1 MEVDMLG
8 SAILAFQNMASLER
22 LGFLSFGVLIGL
34 VLGVIPG
41 LGGLVGLSLLL
52 PFTFNM
58 DPYTALA
65 FMMGLQAVVV
75 TSDTIPAVLFGVPG
89 TVGSAATILD
99 GYPMARKGEAGRAF
113 GAAFSASVIGGL
125 FGALLLGVSV
135 PVLRPI
141 VLEIG
146 SPELLAICVF
156 GLSLVAV
163 LSGGS
168 PLKGLAGACIGLM
181 VATAG
186 DDPQTGTLRWTF
198 DSLYLWDGLPVV
210 PLALGLFAIPELA
223 DMAITKQSINVKGEK
238 IDDALTRSLVACMK
252 KFSIASGRASRDEFW
267 WFVLIHVVIN
277 TGLFVFCQYFF
288 EPGWTTLILYIA
300 SIPLFAVGVRRL
312 QDSSINK
319 DWIFLFLAGY
329 LAPYLFIAWN
339 IPVNVLS
346 VLIISTFSL
355 VSIGSVARMLLQK
368 ADEVNTE
375 HGPVIEL
382 HVTGGGTSQVDGIR
396 DTLSN
401 WFLVLRCSSI
411 GSSLGAVPGIGA
423 SVIDWIAYG
432 HAARSEKGAP
442 ESFGKG
448 DVRGVIASES
458 SNNAKEGGALVPTI
472 AFGVPGS
479 ASMALILGAFLIHGL
494 VPGPEMLNKHLDVTY
509 TLVWSV
515 AIANILGAGI
525 CFAFA
530 NQLAKVALIRIG
542 ILAPVVLAVTY
553 IGAFQ
558 GSRQWGDIYALLIF
572 GLIGW
577 IMKRL
582 RWPRPPLILGFV
594 LGALVER
601 YMFISTER
609 YGADWLWIWRDF
621 GDGDVAFAP
630 YVPIIFAVTLY
641 GVLAPI
647 IRGYRARAKTSKAT
661 AKFGFQKE
669 AINPDFFFALFL
681 FALFAIAYYISSDWE
696 FGARLIPGVVSI
708 AAMIFIGWLV
718 LSAMF
723 IAPGDKAEVEEH
735 GIPGRGEGGAPAQ
748 SDVHFDIS
756 ADYGDLPGREVTKRV
771 IVYFAWLLFFFVA
784 AAVVGLLPAM
794 FLFLAGYMLFE
805 GKESLKTTLYVSVS
819 IWVLSYF
826 LFHKLL
832 IIPWPQSV
840 VGDLFPALRS
850 IPWANLF

>member
-1 MEVDMLG
+1 MEFDMLG
-8 SAILAFQNMASLER
+8 NAIEAAQNMASLER

-125 FGALLLGVSV
+125 FGAFLLAVSV
-135 PVLRPI
+135 PILRPV
-141 VLEIG
+141 VLAIG

-168 PLKGLAGACIGLM
+168 PLKGLVGACIGLM

-223 DMAITKQSINVKGEK
+223 DMAITKQSISVDGKTQN
-238 IDDALTRSLVACMK
+238 TRFGQMA
-252 KFSIASGRASRDEFW
+252 
-267 WFVLIHVVIN
+267 
-277 TGLFVFCQYFF
+277 
-288 EPGWTTLILYIA
+288 
-300 SIPLFAVGVRRL
+300 
-312 QDSSINK
+312 
-319 DWIFLFLAGY
+319 
-329 LAPYLFIAWN
+329 
-339 IPVNVLS
+339 
-346 VLIISTFSL
+346 
-355 VSIGSVARMLLQK
+355 
-368 ADEVNTE
+368 
-375 HGPVIEL
+375 
-382 HVTGGGTSQVDGIR
+382 GIR
-396 DTLSN
+396 DTLRN
-401 WFLVLRCSSI
+401 WFLVVRCSSI

-432 HAARSEKGAP
+432 HAARSERDAGLT
-442 ESFGKG
+442 FGKG

-494 VPGPEMLNKHLDVTY
+494 VPGPDMLTKNLDVTY

-515 AIANILGAGI
+515 AIANIIGAGI

-530 NQLAKVALIRIG
+530 NELAKVALVRIG
-542 ILAPVVLAVTY
+542 ILAPVVLAITY
-553 IGAFQ
+553 VGAFQ

-572 GLIGW
+572 GLLGW
-577 IMKRL
+577 VMKRL

-594 LGALVER
+594 LGGLVER
-601 YMFISTER
+601 YMFISIER
-609 YGADWLWIWRDF
+609 YGADWLWVWRDLGNEEMTF
-621 GDGDVAFAP
+621 TP

-641 GVLAPI
+641 GVLMPI
-647 IRGYRARAKTSKAT
+647 YRGYRARAQAT
-661 AKFGFQKE
+661 RGSRRLGFQS
-669 AINPDFFFALFL
+669 AALNPDLGFAALL
-681 FALFAIAYYISSDWE
+681 LAAFAAAFGISAGWE
-696 FGARLIPGVVSI
+696 FGARLVPHVVSI
-708 AAMIFIGWLV
+708 AAMLFLVWLI
-718 LSAMF
+718 LSALF
-723 IAPGDKAEVEEH
+723 VAPGEPRAVDTE
-735 GIPGRGEGGAPAQ
+735 GMPGRGEGGTAPVQ

-756 ADYGDLPGREVTKRV
+756 ADYGDLAPSEVTRRV
-771 IVYFAWLLFFFVA
+771 VRYFAWLLLFFGA
-784 AAVVGLLPAM
+784 AAVVGLLPAVM
-794 FLFLAGYMLFE
+794 LFLVGYMRFE
-805 GKESLKTTLYVSVS
+805 GRESWTTTLAVAVPVWLVGY
-819 IWVLSYF
+819 L

-832 IIPWPQSV
+832 IIPWPQTV
-840 VGDLFPALRS
+840 VGDLWPVLRT
-850 IPWANLF
+850 IPSVNLF

>member
-8 SAILAFQNMASLER
+8 SAILAFQNMASVER
-22 LGFLSFGVLIGL
+22 LGFLFFGVIIGL

-99 GYPMARKGEAGRAF
+99 GYPMARKGQAGRAF

-125 FGALLLGVSV
+125 FGALLLGISV

-223 DMAITKQSINVKGEK
+223 DMAITKQSISVKEEDK
-238 IDDALTRSLVACMK
+238 QDAR
-252 KFSIASGRASRDEFW
+252 FGQIEG
-267 WFVLIHVVIN
+267 I
-277 TGLFVFCQYFF
+277 
-288 EPGWTTLILYIA
+288 
-300 SIPLFAVGVRRL
+300 
-312 QDSSINK
+312 K
-319 DWIFLFLAGY
+319 D
-329 LAPYLFIAWN
+329 
-339 IPVNVLS
+339 
-346 VLIISTFSL
+346 TF
-355 VSIGSVARMLLQK
+355 K
-368 ADEVNTE
+368 
-375 HGPVIEL
+375 
-382 HVTGGGTSQVDGIR
+382 
-396 DTLSN
+396 N
-401 WFLVLRCSSI
+401 WFLVLRCASI
-411 GSSLGAVPGIGA
+411 GAALGAVPGIGA

-432 HAARSEKGAP
+432 HAARTEKGAP
-442 ESFGKG
+442 ETFGKG
-448 DVRGVIASES
+448 DVRGVIASEA

-494 VPGPEMLNKHLDVTY
+494 VPGPEMLTTRLDVTY

-515 AIANILGAGI
+515 AIANVLGAGI
-525 CFAFA
+525 CFTFA

-542 ILAPVVLAVTY
+542 VLAPVVLAITY

-558 GSRQWGDIYALLIF
+558 GSRQWGDIYALLLF
-572 GLIGW
+572 GIIGW

-594 LGALVER
+594 LGGLVER
-601 YMFISTER
+601 YMFISVER

-621 GDGDVAFAP
+621 GDGEVKFAP

-647 IRGYRARAKTSKAT
+647 IKGYRARARANQASS
-661 AKFGFQKE
+661 KFGFQRD
-669 AINPDFFFALFL
+669 AINPDLIFAILL
-681 FALFAIAYYISSDWE
+681 FALFGAAFGISSSWE
-696 FGARLIPGVVSI
+696 FGARLIPQVVAV
-708 AAMIFIGWLV
+708 AAMVFIGWLV
-718 LSAMF
+718 LSALF
-723 IAPGDKAEVEEH
+723 VAPGTKVVVDDD
-735 GIPGRGEGGAPAQ
+735 GIPGRGEGGTAPVQ

-756 ADYGDLPGREVTKRV
+756 ADYGDLPGAQVRNRV
-771 IVYFAWLLFFFVA
+771 LNYFGWLFAFFGA

-794 FLFLAGYMLFE
+794 FLFMLAYIRFE
-805 GKESLKTTLYVSVS
+805 GKESWRLTLMVSGGV
-819 IWVLSYF
+819 WAMSYL

-832 IIPWPQSV
+832 VIPWPQSV
-840 VGDLFPALRS
+840 VGDLFPVLRT
-850 IPWANLF
+850 IPELNMF

>member
-1 MEVDMLG
+1 MELDMLG
-8 SAILAFQNMASLER
+8 NAILAFNNMMSLER

-125 FGALLLGVSV
+125 FGALLLGISV
-135 PVLRPI
+135 PILRPI

-210 PLALGLFAIPELA
+210 PLALGLFAVPELA
-223 DMAITKQSINVKGEK
+223 DMAITKQSISVNAEDQKR
-238 IDDALTRSLVACMK
+238 DARFGQL
-252 KFSIASGRASRDEFW
+252 
-267 WFVLIHVVIN
+267 
-277 TGLFVFCQYFF
+277 
-288 EPGWTTLILYIA
+288 
-300 SIPLFAVGVRRL
+300 
-312 QDSSINK
+312 
-319 DWIFLFLAGY
+319 
-329 LAPYLFIAWN
+329 
-339 IPVNVLS
+339 
-346 VLIISTFSL
+346 
-355 VSIGSVARMLLQK
+355 
-368 ADEVNTE
+368 
-375 HGPVIEL
+375 
-382 HVTGGGTSQVDGIR
+382 DGIR
-396 DTLSN
+396 DTFQN
-401 WFLVLRCSSI
+401 WFLVLRCATI
-411 GSSLGAVPGIGA
+411 GSFLGAVPGIGA

-432 HAARSEKGAP
+432 HAARTEKGAA
-442 ESFGKG
+442 ETFGKG
-448 DVRGVIASES
+448 DVRGVIASEA

-494 VPGPEMLNKHLDVTY
+494 VPGPEMLTTRLDVTY

-515 AIANILGAGI
+515 AIANVLGAGI

-542 ILAPVVLAVTY
+542 VLAPVVLAITY

-594 LGALVER
+594 LGGLVER
-601 YMFISTER
+601 YMFISVER

-621 GDGDVAFAP
+621 GDGDVRFSP
-630 YVPIIFAVTLY
+630 YVPVIFLATLY
-641 GVLAPI
+641 GVLSPI
-647 IRGYRARAKTSKAT
+647 IKGYRLRAKANRQSS
-661 AKFGFQKE
+661 KFGFQKE
-669 AINPDFFFALFL
+669 AINPDFVFALILFGL
-681 FALFAIAYYISSDWE
+681 FATAFGISSGWE
-696 FGARLIPGVVSI
+696 FGARLIPQTVAI

-723 IAPGDKAEVEEH
+723 IAPGEKVAVEAD
-735 GIPGRGEGGAPAQ
+735 GIPGRGEGGTQPVQ

-756 ADYGDLPGREVTKRV
+756 ADYGDLPGAEIRRRV
-771 IVYFAWLLFFFVA
+771 INYFAWLLFFFGA
-784 AAVVGLLPAM
+784 GAVVGLLPAM
-794 FLFLAGYMLFE
+794 FLFMVGYMRFE
-805 GKESLKTTLYVSVS
+805 GKESWKVTLLVGIPVWLVS
-819 IWVLSYF
+819 YM

-832 IIPWPQSV
+832 IIPWPQTL
-840 VGDLFPALRS
+840 VGDWFPVLRT
-850 IPWANLF
+850 IPELNMF

>member
-1 MEVDMLG
+1 MELDMLG
-8 SAILAFQNMASLER
+8 NAILAFNNMMSLER

-125 FGALLLGVSV
+125 FGALLLGISV
-135 PVLRPI
+135 PILRPI

-210 PLALGLFAIPELA
+210 PLALGLFAVPELA
-223 DMAITKQSINVKGEK
+223 DMAITKQSISVNAEDQKR
-238 IDDALTRSLVACMK
+238 DARFGQL
-252 KFSIASGRASRDEFW
+252 
-267 WFVLIHVVIN
+267 
-277 TGLFVFCQYFF
+277 
-288 EPGWTTLILYIA
+288 
-300 SIPLFAVGVRRL
+300 
-312 QDSSINK
+312 
-319 DWIFLFLAGY
+319 
-329 LAPYLFIAWN
+329 
-339 IPVNVLS
+339 
-346 VLIISTFSL
+346 
-355 VSIGSVARMLLQK
+355 
-368 ADEVNTE
+368 
-375 HGPVIEL
+375 
-382 HVTGGGTSQVDGIR
+382 DGIR
-396 DTLSN
+396 DTFQN
-401 WFLVLRCSSI
+401 WFLVLRCATI
-411 GSSLGAVPGIGA
+411 GSFLGAVPGIGA

-432 HAARSEKGAP
+432 HAARTEKGAA
-442 ESFGKG
+442 ETFGKG
-448 DVRGVIASES
+448 DVRGVIASEA

-494 VPGPEMLNKHLDVTY
+494 VPGPEMLTTRLDVTY

-515 AIANILGAGI
+515 AIANVLGAGI

-542 ILAPVVLAVTY
+542 VLAPVVLAITY

-594 LGALVER
+594 LGGLVER
-601 YMFISTER
+601 YMFISVER

-621 GDGDVAFAP
+621 GDGDVRFSP
-630 YVPIIFAVTLY
+630 YVPVIFLATLY
-641 GVLAPI
+641 GVLSPI
-647 IRGYRARAKTSKAT
+647 IKGYRLRAKANRQSS
-661 AKFGFQKE
+661 KFGFQKE
-669 AINPDFFFALFL
+669 AINPDFVFALILFGL
-681 FALFAIAYYISSDWE
+681 FATAFGISSGWE
-696 FGARLIPGVVSI
+696 FGARLIPQTVAI

-723 IAPGDKAEVEEH
+723 IAPGEKVAVEAD
-735 GIPGRGEGGAPAQ
+735 GIPGRGEGGTQPVQ

-756 ADYGDLPGREVTKRV
+756 ADYGDLSGAEIRRRV
-771 IVYFAWLLFFFVA
+771 INYFLWLLFFFGA
-784 AAVVGLLPAM
+784 AAIVGLLPAM
-794 FLFLAGYMLFE
+794 FLFMVGYMRFE
-805 GKESLKTTLYVSVS
+805 GKESWKITLMVGIPVWLVS
-819 IWVLSYF
+819 YM

-832 IIPWPQSV
+832 IIPWPQTL
-840 VGDLFPALRS
+840 VGDWFPVLRT
-850 IPWANLF
+850 IPELNMF

>member
-1 MEVDMLG
+1 MEADMLG
-8 SAILAFQNMASLER
+8 SAILAFQNMANIER
-22 LGFLSFGVLIGL
+22 LGFLFFGVLIGL

-113 GAAFSASVIGGL
+113 GAAFSSSVIGGL

-146 SPELLAICVF
+146 SPELLAICIF

-223 DMAITKQSINVKGEK
+223 DMAITKQSINVKDEDK
-238 IDDALTRSLVACMK
+238 QDAR
-252 KFSIASGRASRDEFW
+252 FGQIEG
-267 WFVLIHVVIN
+267 I
-277 TGLFVFCQYFF
+277 
-288 EPGWTTLILYIA
+288 
-300 SIPLFAVGVRRL
+300 
-312 QDSSINK
+312 K
-319 DWIFLFLAGY
+319 D
-329 LAPYLFIAWN
+329 
-339 IPVNVLS
+339 
-346 VLIISTFSL
+346 TF
-355 VSIGSVARMLLQK
+355 R
-368 ADEVNTE
+368 
-375 HGPVIEL
+375 
-382 HVTGGGTSQVDGIR
+382 
-396 DTLSN
+396 N
-401 WFLVLRCSSI
+401 WFLVLRCATI

-432 HAARSEKGAP
+432 HAARTEKGAP
-442 ESFGKG
+442 ETFGKG

-494 VPGPEMLNKHLDVTY
+494 VPGPDMLTKNLDVTY

-525 CFAFA
+525 CFTFA
-530 NQLAKVALIRIG
+530 NQLAKVALVRIG
-542 ILAPVVLAVTY
+542 VLAPVVLAITY

-594 LGALVER
+594 LGGLVER

-621 GDGDVAFAP
+621 GDGDVRFAP

-641 GVLAPI
+641 GVLSPI
-647 IRGYRARAKTSKAT
+647 IRGYMSRAKTTT
-661 AKFGFQKE
+661 ASSKFGFQKS
-669 AINPDFFFALFL
+669 AINPDLIFAMFL
-681 FALFAIAYYISSDWE
+681 FALFATAWGIASTWE
-696 FGARLIPGVVSI
+696 FGARLIPQVVAT
-708 AAMIFIGWLV
+708 AAMVFIGWLV
-718 LSAMF
+718 LSALF
-723 IAPGDKAEVEEH
+723 VAPGEKAEVDPD
-735 GIPGRGEGGAPAQ
+735 GIPGRGDGGTGPVH

-756 ADYGDLPGREVTKRV
+756 ADYGDLPGPEITRRV
-771 IVYFAWLLFFFVA
+771 LNYFGWLLFFFGA
-784 AAVVGLLPAM
+784 AAVIGLLPAM
-794 FLFLAGYMLFE
+794 FFFMVGYMRIE
-805 GKESLKTTLYVSVS
+805 GKESWKVTLLTGGGVW
-819 IWVLSYF
+819 ILAYF

-832 IIPWPQSV
+832 VIPWPQTV
-840 VGDLFPALRS
+840 VGDLMPSVRS
-850 IPWANLF
+850 IPWLNMF

>member
-8 SAILAFQNMASLER
+8 NAIEAFQNMADLNR
-22 LGFLSFGVLIGL
+22 LGFLTFGVLIGL

-65 FMMGLQAVVV
+65 FMMGLQAVVA

-125 FGALLLGVSV
+125 FGALLLGISV
-135 PVLRPI
+135 PILRPV

-210 PLALGLFAIPELA
+210 PLALGLFAIPELG
-223 DMAITKQSINVKGEK
+223 DMAIIKQSINVK
-238 IDDALTRSLVACMK
+238 
-252 KFSIASGRASRDEFW
+252 DEDK
-267 WFVLIHVVIN
+267 
-277 TGLFVFCQYFF
+277 QD
-288 EPGWTTLILYIA
+288 
-300 SIPLFAVGVRRL
+300 VRFGQL
-312 QDSSINK
+312 EGIK
-319 DWIFLFLAGY
+319 D
-329 LAPYLFIAWN
+329 
-339 IPVNVLS
+339 
-346 VLIISTFSL
+346 TF
-355 VSIGSVARMLLQK
+355 R
-368 ADEVNTE
+368 
-375 HGPVIEL
+375 
-382 HVTGGGTSQVDGIR
+382 
-396 DTLSN
+396 N
-401 WFLVLRCSSI
+401 WFLVLRCATI
-411 GSSLGAVPGIGA
+411 GTALGAVPGIGA

-432 HAARSEKGAP
+432 HAARTEKGAA
-442 ESFGKG
+442 ETFGKG
-448 DVRGVIASES
+448 DVRGVIASEA

-494 VPGPEMLNKHLDVTY
+494 VPGPEMLTKRLDVTY

-515 AIANILGAGI
+515 AIANVIGAGI

-530 NQLAKVALIRIG
+530 NQLAKVALVRIG
-542 ILAPVVLAVTY
+542 VLAPVVLAITY

-558 GSRQWGDIYALLIF
+558 GSRQWGDIWALLAF
-572 GLIGW
+572 GLMGW
-577 IMKRL
+577 VMKRL

-594 LGALVER
+594 LGGLVER
-601 YMFISTER
+601 YMFISVER

-621 GDGDVAFAP
+621 GDGDVKFAP

-647 IRGYRARAKTSKAT
+647 IKGYRLRAKANKYGS
-661 AKFGFQKE
+661 KFGFQRK
-669 AINPDFFFALFL
+669 ALNADFFFALILFVL
-681 FALFAIAYYISSDWE
+681 FAAAFGISSEWE
-696 FGARLIPGVVSI
+696 FGARLIPHVVSVS
-708 AAMIFIGWLV
+708 AMIFIGWLM

-723 IAPGDKAEVEEH
+723 VASGEKEEVDPD
-735 GIPGRGEGGAPAQ
+735 GIPGRGEGGTQPVQ

-756 ADYGDLPGREVTKRV
+756 ADYGELTPADISKRA
-771 IVYFAWLLFFFVA
+771 ILYFAWLVGFF
-784 AAVVGLLPAM
+784 AVSAVIGLLPAM
-794 FLFLAGYMLFE
+794 FVFMLAYIRFE
-805 GKESLKTTLYVSVS
+805 GKETWKLSLMVSSGVWVVS
-819 IWVLSYF
+819 YL
-826 LFHKLL
+826 LFHRLL
-832 IIPWPQSV
+832 IIPWPQTLF
-840 VGDLFPALRS
+840 GDLFPGLRS
-850 IPWANLF
+850 IPELNMF

>member
-1 MEVDMLG
+1 MELDMLG
-8 SAILAFQNMASLER
+8 NAILAFNNMMSLER

-125 FGALLLGVSV
+125 FGALLLGISV
-135 PVLRPI
+135 PILRPI

-210 PLALGLFAIPELA
+210 PLALGLFAVPELA
-223 DMAITKQSINVKGEK
+223 DMAITKQSISVNAEDQKR
-238 IDDALTRSLVACMK
+238 DARFGQL
-252 KFSIASGRASRDEFW
+252 
-267 WFVLIHVVIN
+267 
-277 TGLFVFCQYFF
+277 
-288 EPGWTTLILYIA
+288 
-300 SIPLFAVGVRRL
+300 
-312 QDSSINK
+312 
-319 DWIFLFLAGY
+319 
-329 LAPYLFIAWN
+329 
-339 IPVNVLS
+339 
-346 VLIISTFSL
+346 
-355 VSIGSVARMLLQK
+355 
-368 ADEVNTE
+368 
-375 HGPVIEL
+375 
-382 HVTGGGTSQVDGIR
+382 DGIR
-396 DTLSN
+396 DTFQN
-401 WFLVLRCSSI
+401 WFLVLRCATI
-411 GSSLGAVPGIGA
+411 GSFLGAVPGIGA

-432 HAARSEKGAP
+432 HAARTEKGAA
-442 ESFGKG
+442 ETFGKG
-448 DVRGVIASES
+448 DVRGVIASEA

-494 VPGPEMLNKHLDVTY
+494 VPGPEMLTTRLDVTY

-515 AIANILGAGI
+515 AIANVLGAGI

-542 ILAPVVLAVTY
+542 VLAPVVLAITY

-594 LGALVER
+594 LGGLVER
-601 YMFISTER
+601 YMFISVER

-621 GDGDVAFAP
+621 GDGDVRFSP
-630 YVPIIFAVTLY
+630 YVPVIFLATLY
-641 GVLAPI
+641 GVLSPI
-647 IRGYRARAKTSKAT
+647 IKGYRLRAKANRQSS
-661 AKFGFQKE
+661 KFGFQKE
-669 AINPDFFFALFL
+669 AINPDFVFALILFGL
-681 FALFAIAYYISSDWE
+681 FATAFGISSGWE
-696 FGARLIPGVVSI
+696 FGARLIPQTVAI

-723 IAPGDKAEVEEH
+723 IAPGEKVAVEAD
-735 GIPGRGEGGAPAQ
+735 GIPGRGEGGTQPVQ

-756 ADYGDLPGREVTKRV
+756 ADYGDLPGAEIRRRV
-771 IVYFAWLLFFFVA
+771 INYFAWLLFFFGA
-784 AAVVGLLPAM
+784 GAVVGLLPAM
-794 FLFLAGYMLFE
+794 FLFMVGYMRFE
-805 GKESLKTTLYVSVS
+805 GKESWKITLMVGIPVWLVS
-819 IWVLSYF
+819 YM

-832 IIPWPQSV
+832 IIPWPQTL
-840 VGDLFPALRS
+840 VGDWFPVLRT
-850 IPWANLF
+850 IPELNMF

>member
-8 SAILAFQNMASLER
+8 NAILAFNNMMSLER

-125 FGALLLGVSV
+125 FGALLLGISV
-135 PVLRPI
+135 PILRPI

-223 DMAITKQSINVKGEK
+223 DMAITKQSISVNAEDQKR
-238 IDDALTRSLVACMK
+238 DARFGQL
-252 KFSIASGRASRDEFW
+252 
-267 WFVLIHVVIN
+267 
-277 TGLFVFCQYFF
+277 
-288 EPGWTTLILYIA
+288 
-300 SIPLFAVGVRRL
+300 
-312 QDSSINK
+312 
-319 DWIFLFLAGY
+319 
-329 LAPYLFIAWN
+329 
-339 IPVNVLS
+339 
-346 VLIISTFSL
+346 
-355 VSIGSVARMLLQK
+355 
-368 ADEVNTE
+368 
-375 HGPVIEL
+375 
-382 HVTGGGTSQVDGIR
+382 DGIR
-396 DTLSN
+396 DTFQN
-401 WFLVLRCSSI
+401 WFLVLRCATI
-411 GSSLGAVPGIGA
+411 GSFLGAVPGIGA

-432 HAARSEKGAP
+432 HAARTEKGAA
-442 ESFGKG
+442 ETFGKG
-448 DVRGVIASES
+448 DVRGVIASEA

-494 VPGPEMLNKHLDVTY
+494 VPGPEMLTTRLDVTY

-515 AIANILGAGI
+515 AIANVLGAGI

-542 ILAPVVLAVTY
+542 VLAPVVLAITY

-594 LGALVER
+594 LGGLVER
-601 YMFISTER
+601 YMFISVER

-621 GDGDVAFAP
+621 GDGDVRFAP
-630 YVPIIFAVTLY
+630 YVPAIFLATLY
-641 GVLAPI
+641 GVLSPI
-647 IRGYRARAKTSKAT
+647 IKGYRLRAKANRQSS
-661 AKFGFQKE
+661 KFGFQKE
-669 AINPDFFFALFL
+669 AINPDFVFALILFGL
-681 FALFAIAYYISSDWE
+681 FATAFGISSGWE
-696 FGARLIPGVVSI
+696 FGARLIPQTVAI

-723 IAPGDKAEVEEH
+723 IAPGEKVAVEAD
-735 GIPGRGEGGAPAQ
+735 GIPGRGEGGTQPVQ

-756 ADYGDLPGREVTKRV
+756 ADYGDLSGAEIRRRV
-771 IVYFAWLLFFFVA
+771 INYFLWLLFFFGA
-784 AAVVGLLPAM
+784 AAIVGLLPAM
-794 FLFLAGYMLFE
+794 FLFMVGYMRFE
-805 GKESLKTTLYVSVS
+805 GKESWKVTLLVGIPVWLVS
-819 IWVLSYF
+819 YM

-832 IIPWPQSV
+832 IIPWPQTL
-840 VGDLFPALRS
+840 VGDWFPVLRT
-850 IPWANLF
+850 IPELNMF

>member
-1 MEVDMLG
+1 MEADMLG
-8 SAILAFQNMASLER
+8 SAILAFQNMASIER
-22 LGFLSFGVLIGL
+22 LGFLFFGVLIGL

-75 TSDTIPAVLFGVPG
+75 TSDTIPAVLFGGPG

-99 GYPMARKGEAGRAF
+99 GYPMARKGQAGRAF
-113 GAAFSASVIGGL
+113 GAAVSASVIGGL
-125 FGALLLGVSV
+125 FGALLLGISV

-223 DMAITKQSINVKGEK
+223 DMAITKQSISVKEEDK
-238 IDDALTRSLVACMK
+238 QDAR
-252 KFSIASGRASRDEFW
+252 FGQIEG
-267 WFVLIHVVIN
+267 I
-277 TGLFVFCQYFF
+277 
-288 EPGWTTLILYIA
+288 
-300 SIPLFAVGVRRL
+300 
-312 QDSSINK
+312 K
-319 DWIFLFLAGY
+319 D
-329 LAPYLFIAWN
+329 
-339 IPVNVLS
+339 
-346 VLIISTFSL
+346 TF
-355 VSIGSVARMLLQK
+355 
-368 ADEVNTE
+368 
-375 HGPVIEL
+375 
-382 HVTGGGTSQVDGIR
+382 
-396 DTLSN
+396 SN
-401 WFLVLRCSSI
+401 WFLVLRCATI
-411 GSSLGAVPGIGA
+411 GSALGAVPGIGA

-432 HAARSEKGAP
+432 HAARTEKGAP
-442 ESFGKG
+442 ETFGKG
-448 DVRGVIASES
+448 DVRGVIASEA

-494 VPGPEMLNKHLDVTY
+494 VPGPEMLTTRLDVTY

-525 CFAFA
+525 CFTFA
-530 NQLAKVALIRIG
+530 NQLAKVALVRIG
-542 ILAPVVLAVTY
+542 VLAPVVLAITY

-558 GSRQWGDIYALLIF
+558 GSRQWGDIYALLLF
-572 GLIGW
+572 GVIGW

-594 LGALVER
+594 LGGLVER
-601 YMFISTER
+601 YMFISVER

-621 GDGDVAFAP
+621 GDGDVRFAP
-630 YVPIIFAVTLY
+630 YVPIIFIVTLY
-641 GVLAPI
+641 GVLTPI
-647 IRGYRARAKTSKAT
+647 IKGYRSRAKANQASR
-661 AKFGFQKE
+661 KFGFQKS
-669 AINPDFFFALFL
+669 ALNPDLAFALIL
-681 FALFAIAYYISSDWE
+681 FALFATAWGISSTWE
-696 FGARLIPGVVSI
+696 FGARLIPQVVAT
-708 AAMIFIGWLV
+708 AAMFFIGWLV
-718 LSAMF
+718 LSALF
-723 IAPGDKAEVEEH
+723 VAPGEKVVVDED
-735 GIPGRGEGGAPAQ
+735 GIPGRGEGGTAPVQ

-756 ADYGDLPGREVTKRV
+756 ADYGDLPGPEITKRV
-771 IVYFAWLLFFFVA
+771 LNYFGWLVFFFGA

-794 FLFLAGYMLFE
+794 LLFMLGYIRIE
-805 GKESLKTTLYVSVS
+805 GKESWKVTLLTSFGVW
-819 IWVLSYF
+819 IMSYF

-832 IIPWPQSV
+832 IIPWPQTL
-840 VGDLFPALRS
+840 VGDWFPVLRT
-850 IPWANLF
+850 IPELNMF

>member
-1 MEVDMLG
+1 MEADMLG

-125 FGALLLGVSV
+125 FGALLLGISV

-223 DMAITKQSINVKGEK
+223 DMAITKQSINVKDEDK
-238 IDDALTRSLVACMK
+238 QDARYGQ
-252 KFSIASGRASRDEFW
+252 IEG
-267 WFVLIHVVIN
+267 I
-277 TGLFVFCQYFF
+277 
-288 EPGWTTLILYIA
+288 
-300 SIPLFAVGVRRL
+300 
-312 QDSSINK
+312 K
-319 DWIFLFLAGY
+319 D
-329 LAPYLFIAWN
+329 
-339 IPVNVLS
+339 
-346 VLIISTFSL
+346 TF
-355 VSIGSVARMLLQK
+355 R
-368 ADEVNTE
+368 
-375 HGPVIEL
+375 
-382 HVTGGGTSQVDGIR
+382 
-396 DTLSN
+396 N
-401 WFLVLRCSSI
+401 WFLVLRCATI
-411 GSSLGAVPGIGA
+411 GSALGAVPGIGA

-432 HAARSEKGAP
+432 HAARTEKGAP
-442 ESFGKG
+442 ETFGKG
-448 DVRGVIASES
+448 DVRGVIASEA

-494 VPGPEMLNKHLDVTY
+494 VPGPEMLTTRLDVTY

-530 NQLAKVALIRIG
+530 NQLAKVALVRIG
-542 ILAPVVLAVTY
+542 VLAPVVLAITY

-594 LGALVER
+594 LGGLVER
-601 YMFISTER
+601 YMFISVER

-621 GDGDVAFAP
+621 GDGDVRFAP
-630 YVPIIFAVTLY
+630 YVPIIFIVTLY
-641 GVLAPI
+641 GVLSPI
-647 IRGYRARAKTSKAT
+647 IRGYRSRAKANQSSS
-661 AKFGFQKE
+661 KFGFQKE
-669 AINPDFFFALFL
+669 AINPDLIFAMIL
-681 FALFAIAYYISSDWE
+681 FALFATAWGIASTWE
-696 FGARLIPGVVSI
+696 FGARLIPQVVAA
-708 AAMIFIGWLV
+708 AAMVFIGWLI
-718 LSAMF
+718 LSALF
-723 IAPGDKAEVEEH
+723 VAPGEKVAVDED
-735 GIPGRGEGGAPAQ
+735 GIPGRGEGGTAPVQ

-756 ADYGDLPGREVTKRV
+756 ADYGDLPGPEITKRV
-771 IVYFAWLLFFFVA
+771 LNYFGWLLFFFGA
-784 AAVVGLLPAM
+784 AAVIGLLPAM
-794 FLFLAGYMLFE
+794 FVFMLGYIRIE
-805 GKESLKTTLYVSVS
+805 GKESWKVTLLTSSGVWIV
-819 IWVLSYF
+819 SYF

-832 IIPWPQSV
+832 IIPWPQTLL
-840 VGDLFPALRS
+840 GDLFPVLRT
-850 IPWANLF
+850 IPELNMF

>member
-1 MEVDMLG
+1 MELDMLG
-8 SAILAFQNMASLER
+8 NAILAFNNMMSLER

-125 FGALLLGVSV
+125 FGALLLGISV
-135 PVLRPI
+135 PILRPI

-210 PLALGLFAIPELA
+210 PLALGLFAVPELA
-223 DMAITKQSINVKGEK
+223 DMAITKQSISVNAEDQKR
-238 IDDALTRSLVACMK
+238 DARFGQL
-252 KFSIASGRASRDEFW
+252 
-267 WFVLIHVVIN
+267 
-277 TGLFVFCQYFF
+277 
-288 EPGWTTLILYIA
+288 
-300 SIPLFAVGVRRL
+300 
-312 QDSSINK
+312 
-319 DWIFLFLAGY
+319 
-329 LAPYLFIAWN
+329 
-339 IPVNVLS
+339 
-346 VLIISTFSL
+346 
-355 VSIGSVARMLLQK
+355 
-368 ADEVNTE
+368 
-375 HGPVIEL
+375 
-382 HVTGGGTSQVDGIR
+382 DGIR
-396 DTLSN
+396 DTFQN
-401 WFLVLRCSSI
+401 WFLVLRCATI
-411 GSSLGAVPGIGA
+411 GSFLGAVPGIGA

-432 HAARSEKGAP
+432 HAARTEKGAA
-442 ESFGKG
+442 ETFGKG
-448 DVRGVIASES
+448 DVRGVIASEA

-494 VPGPEMLNKHLDVTY
+494 VPGPEMLTTRLDVTY

-515 AIANILGAGI
+515 AIANVLGAGI

-542 ILAPVVLAVTY
+542 VLAPVVLAITY

-594 LGALVER
+594 LGGLVER
-601 YMFISTER
+601 YMFISVER

-621 GDGDVAFAP
+621 GDGDVRFAP
-630 YVPIIFAVTLY
+630 YVPVIFLATLY
-641 GVLAPI
+641 GVLSPI
-647 IRGYRARAKTSKAT
+647 IKGYRLRAKANRQSS
-661 AKFGFQKE
+661 KFGFQKE
-669 AINPDFFFALFL
+669 AINPDFVFALILFGL
-681 FALFAIAYYISSDWE
+681 FATAFGISSGWE
-696 FGARLIPGVVSI
+696 FGARLIPQTVAI

-723 IAPGDKAEVEEH
+723 IAPGEKVAVEAD
-735 GIPGRGEGGAPAQ
+735 GIPGRGEGGTQPVQ

-756 ADYGDLPGREVTKRV
+756 ADYGDLPGAEIRRRV
-771 IVYFAWLLFFFVA
+771 INYFLWLLFFFGA
-784 AAVVGLLPAM
+784 AAIVGLLPAM
-794 FLFLAGYMLFE
+794 FLFMVGYMRFE
-805 GKESLKTTLYVSVS
+805 GKESWKITLMVGIPVWLVS
-819 IWVLSYF
+819 YM

-832 IIPWPQSV
+832 IIPWPQTL
-840 VGDLFPALRS
+840 VGDWFPVLRT
-850 IPWANLF
+850 IPELNMF

>member
-1 MEVDMLG
+1 MELDMLG
-8 SAILAFQNMASLER
+8 NAILAFNNMMSLER

-125 FGALLLGVSV
+125 FGALLLGISV
-135 PVLRPI
+135 PILRPI

-210 PLALGLFAIPELA
+210 PLALGLFAVPELA
-223 DMAITKQSINVKGEK
+223 DMAITKQSISVNAEDQKR
-238 IDDALTRSLVACMK
+238 DARFGQL
-252 KFSIASGRASRDEFW
+252 
-267 WFVLIHVVIN
+267 
-277 TGLFVFCQYFF
+277 
-288 EPGWTTLILYIA
+288 
-300 SIPLFAVGVRRL
+300 
-312 QDSSINK
+312 
-319 DWIFLFLAGY
+319 
-329 LAPYLFIAWN
+329 
-339 IPVNVLS
+339 
-346 VLIISTFSL
+346 
-355 VSIGSVARMLLQK
+355 
-368 ADEVNTE
+368 
-375 HGPVIEL
+375 
-382 HVTGGGTSQVDGIR
+382 DGIR
-396 DTLSN
+396 DTFQN
-401 WFLVLRCSSI
+401 WFLVLRCATI
-411 GSSLGAVPGIGA
+411 GSFLGAVPGIGA

-432 HAARSEKGAP
+432 HAARTEKGAA
-442 ESFGKG
+442 ETFGKG
-448 DVRGVIASES
+448 DVRGVIASEA

-494 VPGPEMLNKHLDVTY
+494 VPGPEMLTTRLDVTY

-515 AIANILGAGI
+515 AIANVLGAGI

-542 ILAPVVLAVTY
+542 VLAPVVLAITY

-594 LGALVER
+594 LGGLVER
-601 YMFISTER
+601 YMFISVER

-621 GDGDVAFAP
+621 GDGDVRFSP
-630 YVPIIFAVTLY
+630 YVPVIFLATLY
-641 GVLAPI
+641 GVLSPI
-647 IRGYRARAKTSKAT
+647 IKGYRLRAKANRQSS
-661 AKFGFQKE
+661 KFGFQKE
-669 AINPDFFFALFL
+669 AINPDFVFALILFGL
-681 FALFAIAYYISSDWE
+681 FATAFGISSGWE
-696 FGARLIPGVVSI
+696 FGARLIPQTVAI

-723 IAPGDKAEVEEH
+723 IAPGEKVAVEAD
-735 GIPGRGEGGAPAQ
+735 GIPGRGEGGTQPVQ

-756 ADYGDLPGREVTKRV
+756 ADYGDLPGAEIRRRV
-771 IVYFAWLLFFFVA
+771 INYFAWLLFFFGA

-794 FLFLAGYMLFE
+794 FLFMVGYMRFE
-805 GKESLKTTLYVSVS
+805 GKESWKVTLLVGIPVWLVS
-819 IWVLSYF
+819 YM

-832 IIPWPQSV
+832 IIPWPQTLI
-840 VGDLFPALRS
+840 GDWFPVLRT
-850 IPWANLF
+850 IPELNMF